1 MIKRINSKYQNE
13 IDMNINMCLSEKK
26 NKKINKYKLKLSLN
40 DDNEDPRICP
50 LCSYM
55 KQFNKTTQHPKS
67 IDTRPYIITVLDLTF
82 RMFSIYKIY
91 NILKGD
97 YYRYG

>member
-1 MIKRINSKYQNE
+1 MNHNGVITMLKIVAYNQCLYNSTC
-13 IDMNINMCLSEKK
+13 DP
-26 NKKINKYKLKLSLN
+26 LN

-91 NILKGD
+91 NILKGE
-97 YYRYG
+97 YRRG